1 MKELRTAL
9 VTGASAG
16 LGAAFARQ
24 LAARGMQVILVA
36 RRPDRLEALAHEL
49 RGTEALVADLT
60 NPADLERAAA
70 RAATVDLLVNNAGF
84 GTRGF
89 FWEADLAGQEAMCRL
104 HVIAA
109 MRLCH
114 AALGGMTARGRG
126 GIINVS
132 SVAGFGET
140 PGNVSYCSTKAWMNA
155 FTEGLWM
162 ELKSRNSPVR
172 VQALCP
178 GFVLT
183 EFHDVMGV
191 DRGRIPESWWMKA
204 DYVVA
209 ESLKG
214 LDRNKLFVI
223 PSAFYRAVVLLQK
236 LTPRRLFQAG
246 AIRYSRRAG
255 RI

>member
-1 MKELRTAL
+1 MEELKTAL

-16 LGAAFARQ
+16 LGAMFTRK
-24 LAARGMQVILVA
+24 LAARGMHVILVA
-36 RRPDRLEALAHEL
+36 RRPERLDPLARELGSAEALA
-49 RGTEALVADLT
+49 ADLT
-60 NPADLERAAA
+60 NPEDLERVAA
-70 RAATVDLLVNNAGF
+70 RAASVDLLVNNAGF

-89 FWEADLAGQEAMCRL
+89 FWEADLAGQQAMCRL
-104 HVIAA
+104 HVIAT

-114 AALGGMTARGRG
+114 AALGGMTGRGRG
-126 GIINVS
+126 AIINVS
-132 SVAGFGET
+132 SVAAFGQT

-191 DRGRIPESWWMKA
+191 DRGRIPASWWMQA
-204 DYVVA
+204 EYVVDQ
-209 ESLKG
+209 SLKG
-214 LDRNKLFVI
+214 MDRGKLFVI
-223 PSAFYRAVVLLQK
+223 PSTFYKAVVLLQK
-236 LTPRRLFQAG
+236 VTPRRLLQA
-246 AIRYSRRAG
+246 RSEE
-255 RI
+255 